1 MKKKCWIFGAQKVS
15 QWNGDSNC
23 ISNLNRNFSWNFQFE
38 LLFKMIC
45 ILFYLF
51 FQVFASP
58 YEALVIDFTP
68 GINDFTRVIIS
79 RIFNKPLISARSA
92 ANISVKVIPE
102 YFLFCFITKLSKK
115 PIKRRGNPKI
125 MYLLIQKL

>member
-1 MKKKCWIFGAQKVS
+1 
-15 QWNGDSNC
+15 
-23 ISNLNRNFSWNFQFE
+23 
-38 LLFKMIC
+38 MIC

-102 YFLFCFITKLSKK
+102 YFFVLF
-115 PIKRRGNPKI
+115 
-125 MYLLIQKL
+125 YY